1 MQKCRKK
8 VKSCL
13 KQVNSNKA
21 LAGKV
26 LQSLFTAG
34 VVCVCTFGGDN
45 AAWAQDYNS
54 QYGTDLGGEY
64 ENVSVTNESL
74 DGNSNVTIGVSRSAG
89 LTVTDKAVVKIV
101 ETGSSVR
108 SSSIC
113 RIANDGSGT
122 ASLTLKDADI
132 AIVGSKSSVI
142 GFESTAGQHKN
153 TVTGEMN
160 ISVSS
165 KTTAEVSSAPK
176 VVAGIDVEGY
186 YSRKTNKAA
195 NSLKARNVKINLG
208 LAAGDKATVN
218 TTGVLTKGSYGNYI
232 GTTEIENAE
241 IVISGSNGQS
251 NETVRGVWATQTDTG
266 NTPALGEDISSK
278 QFYDNLTVV
287 TGTYATDM
295 TAYTQNAVQGG
306 SELYGIQADNGAE
319 ISVNDGLLINID
331 RQARKSGEESNGVTG
346 IEVTTN
352 AAVTGKSL
360 QLDVSSDT
368 GAALGL
374 LAHKY
379 MDDTEGKGRITLGE
393 TGGAN
398 LIKVTAGGGNARA
411 VVADAEGVI
420 TFKEQTEL
428 AAQSTDYTETVS
440 ALNGGKVVFED
451 TAVITATGTGYVY
464 GVSTYFYDSSVTEDS
479 SIDFQKGVYINAAGG
494 TAISA
499 AGNSD
504 TSAEGIVTINQG
516 SAAGANEVVIFGD
529 IESDIK
535 GVVNVNLNTA
545 GSVFNGSTSLYDDGV
560 IKLAVTDGAAWRLT
574 GTSSVTDL
582 KAAAGGKID
591 LSGDRGA
598 FSTLAIQKL
607 TGTGGS
613 FIVDNDGTDSDKITV
628 AASDKGIHGIT
639 INNISSLVGKELK
652 PENTFITVTGDA
664 DFVGETTYGGGI
676 YEYTPVLDS
685 AVAGGQKN
693 WYVRDLDSRV
703 VGDAL
708 AVAGANAPLYYAWVN
723 GNGNLHS
730 RLGALHQNA
739 EQGAWAR
746 IFGGKLDGNGF
757 SDKYHTYQVGYDIKA
772 GNWKVGAAYEYTQGN
787 VKGSGSSG
795 ENKIGALS
803 LYGTLQQND
812 GAAWDI
818 ILKHGRIYGD
828 INTFIQYP
836 DSGDYE
842 TDATSLS
849 VEYNKRIAQKN
860 GMFFEP
866 QAQFTYGHINGN
878 SYGTSKNIAV
888 ANEGI
893 DSLVGRLGIAVG
905 KQLEQGCIYTKV
917 SVLHEFYG
925 DGSASMQDR
934 NGAALSNDFDYG
946 DTWLEVGIGG
956 NITLGKNFELYGDVE
971 RSFGG
976 DVTKNWGAN
985 VGFRYSF

>member
-34 VVCVCTFGGDN
+34 VLYVCIFGGDN

-101 ETGSSVR
+101 ETGFSVR

-113 RIANDGSGT
+113 GIANDGSGT

-165 KTTAEVSSAPK
+165 AATSGTSSVPK

-186 YSRKTNKAA
+186 YSKANKAA
-195 NSLKARNVKINLG
+195 NSLKAKNVKINLG

-266 NTPALGEDISSK
+266 NKPSGADMSSK
-278 QFYDNLTVV
+278 QSYNNLTVV
-287 TGTYATDM
+287 TGTYASDM
-295 TAYTQNAVQGG
+295 TAYTPNAVQGG
-306 SELYGIQADNGAE
+306 SGLYGIQADNYAVV
-319 ISVNDGLLINID
+319 SVKEDLLIDIE
-331 RQARKSGEESNGVTG
+331 RQARKSGEENNGVTGIYGYEHGKIDFNRADITLHNDLDASVTG

-352 AAVTGKSL
+352 AAVIGKAL
-360 QLDVSSDT
+360 QLTVSSDT

-379 MDDTEGKGRITLGE
+379 IDDTEGKGRITLGE

-398 LIKVTAGGGNARA
+398 LIKITAGGGNARA

-529 IESDIK
+529 IDRKS
-535 GVVNVNLNTA
+535 VV
-545 GSVFNGSTSLYDDGV
+545 
-560 IKLAVTDGAAWRLT
+560 
-574 GTSSVTDL
+574 
-582 KAAAGGKID
+582 
-591 LSGDRGA
+591 
-598 FSTLAIQKL
+598 
-607 TGTGGS
+607 
-613 FIVDNDGTDSDKITV
+613 
-628 AASDKGIHGIT
+628 
-639 INNISSLVGKELK
+639 
-652 PENTFITVTGDA
+652 
-664 DFVGETTYGGGI
+664 
-676 YEYTPVLDS
+676 
-685 AVAGGQKN
+685 
-693 WYVRDLDSRV
+693 
-703 VGDAL
+703 
-708 AVAGANAPLYYAWVN
+708 
-723 GNGNLHS
+723 
-730 RLGALHQNA
+730 
-739 EQGAWAR
+739 
-746 IFGGKLDGNGF
+746 
-757 SDKYHTYQVGYDIKA
+757 
-772 GNWKVGAAYEYTQGN
+772 
-787 VKGSGSSG
+787 
-795 ENKIGALS
+795 
-803 LYGTLQQND
+803 
-812 GAAWDI
+812 
-818 ILKHGRIYGD
+818 
-828 INTFIQYP
+828 
-836 DSGDYE
+836 
-842 TDATSLS
+842 
-849 VEYNKRIAQKN
+849 
-860 GMFFEP
+860 
-866 QAQFTYGHINGN
+866 
-878 SYGTSKNIAV
+878 
-888 ANEGI
+888 
-893 DSLVGRLGIAVG
+893 
-905 KQLEQGCIYTKV
+905 
-917 SVLHEFYG
+917 
-925 DGSASMQDR
+925 
-934 NGAALSNDFDYG
+934 
-946 DTWLEVGIGG
+946 
-956 NITLGKNFELYGDVE
+956 
-971 RSFGG
+971 
-976 DVTKNWGAN
+976 
-985 VGFRYSF
+985 

>member
-34 VVCVCTFGGDN
+34 VVYVCIFGGDN

-101 ETGSSVR
+101 ETGFSVR

-113 RIANDGSGT
+113 GIANDGSGT

-165 KTTAEVSSAPK
+165 AATSGTSSVPK

-186 YSRKTNKAA
+186 YSKANKAA
-195 NSLKARNVKINLG
+195 NSLKAKNVKINLG

-266 NTPALGEDISSK
+266 NKPSGADMSSK
-278 QFYDNLTVV
+278 QSYNNLTVV
-287 TGTYATDM
+287 TGTYASDM
-295 TAYTQNAVQGG
+295 TAYTPNAVQGG
-306 SELYGIQADNGAE
+306 SGLYGIQADNYAVV
-319 ISVNDGLLINID
+319 SVKEDLLIDID
-331 RQARKSGEESNGVTG
+331 RQARKSGEENNGVTGIYGYEHGKIDFNRADITLHNDLDASVTG

-352 AAVTGKSL
+352 AAVTGKAL
-360 QLDVSSDT
+360 QLTVSSDT

-379 MDDTEGKGRITLGE
+379 IDDTEGKGRITLGE

-494 TAISA
+494 TAIPA
-499 AGNSD
+499 
-504 TSAEGIVTINQG
+504 
-516 SAAGANEVVIFGD
+516 
-529 IESDIK
+529 
-535 GVVNVNLNTA
+535 
-545 GSVFNGSTSLYDDGV
+545 
-560 IKLAVTDGAAWRLT
+560 
-574 GTSSVTDL
+574 L
-582 KAAAGGKID
+582 K
-591 LSGDRGA
+591 
-598 FSTLAIQKL
+598 
-607 TGTGGS
+607 
-613 FIVDNDGTDSDKITV
+613 
-628 AASDKGIHGIT
+628 
-639 INNISSLVGKELK
+639 
-652 PENTFITVTGDA
+652 
-664 DFVGETTYGGGI
+664 
-676 YEYTPVLDS
+676 VL
-685 AVAGGQKN
+685 
-693 WYVRDLDSRV
+693 
-703 VGDAL
+703 
-708 AVAGANAPLYYAWVN
+708 
-723 GNGNLHS
+723 
-730 RLGALHQNA
+730 
-739 EQGAWAR
+739 
-746 IFGGKLDGNGF
+746 
-757 SDKYHTYQVGYDIKA
+757 
-772 GNWKVGAAYEYTQGN
+772 
-787 VKGSGSSG
+787 
-795 ENKIGALS
+795 
-803 LYGTLQQND
+803 
-812 GAAWDI
+812 
-818 ILKHGRIYGD
+818 
-828 INTFIQYP
+828 
-836 DSGDYE
+836 
-842 TDATSLS
+842 
-849 VEYNKRIAQKN
+849 
-860 GMFFEP
+860 
-866 QAQFTYGHINGN
+866 
-878 SYGTSKNIAV
+878 
-888 ANEGI
+888 
-893 DSLVGRLGIAVG
+893 
-905 KQLEQGCIYTKV
+905 
-917 SVLHEFYG
+917 
-925 DGSASMQDR
+925 
-934 NGAALSNDFDYG
+934 
-946 DTWLEVGIGG
+946 
-956 NITLGKNFELYGDVE
+956 
-971 RSFGG
+971 
-976 DVTKNWGAN
+976 
-985 VGFRYSF
+985 